1 MRNPILALFLTIASV
16 SAQTNVPLMLTSP
29 NGQLEI
35 SFGRSGNQLTYA
47 VNFQGTSVLEPSAL
61 GLELQGQPLLGG
73 NIHLVNATT
82 STTDETYHLVT
93 GKTRVARNHY
103 NALRLELAENAEP
116 NRQLMIEARA
126 YDDALCFRY
135 VVPEQPN
142 LHNFNLVREKTE
154 FRLAKDATCYALE
167 LPNFRSMYEA
177 EYIKLPASAF
187 GNQGGVPSR
196 ILIGC
201 PMLLELPGTAW
212 MAITEADLRDY
223 SSMYLVN
230 PGGGW
235 IGHSFES
242 VLAPQVENTNL
253 CVTGT
258 LPHHSA
264 WRVLM
269 IASDPGRF
277 IESTVITSLN
287 PPCAIADTSWIHAGK
302 ASWDWWS
309 GSLGPDGKPAYTT
322 DTMKYYVDFAAK
334 SGFDYMLIDA
344 GWSARDDIT
353 KLNGRVDVPEVV
365 RYAKTKNVKI
375 WLWATYSQLNRQMDE
390 AMALYEKWGVAGIK
404 TDFVERDDQQGMEF
418 YYRSAEKAAQHHLL
432 MDYHGPTKPTGIERT
447 WPNILGYE
455 AVAGMEQSK
464 AGARDNP
471 DHHLMLPFTRML
483 TGPMDYTPGGFN
495 NVTREEFESRS
506 IHPMVMGTRAH
517 HLAMYVVYQA
527 SSQMVSDWPGDY
539 EGQPEFQFIKDVPA
553 TWDET
558 RALNGV
564 PAEYVT
570 LARRSGN
577 NWYLGSMSNWTPREL
592 IVPLDFLGSG
602 KYIAE
607 IYADAPDA
615 AQQPKHVTIE
625 KKTVTHAS
633 RLKLQ
638 LAPGGG
644 CAVRFVPKT

>member
-1 MRNPILALFLTIASV
+1 MRNPILALLVTIASA

-29 NGQLEI
+29 NGQLAI
-35 SFGRSGNQLTYA
+35 SFGKSGNQLTYA
-47 VNFQGTSVLEPSAL
+47 VIFRGASVLEPSEL
-61 GLELQGQPLLGG
+61 GLELQGQPPLGG
-73 NIHLVNATT
+73 NIHLVSTTT

-93 GKTRVARNHY
+93 GKTSVARNHF
-103 NALRLELAENAEP
+103 NALRLELAENGEP
-116 NRQLMIEARA
+116 NRQLIIEARV
-126 YDDALCFRY
+126 YDDAVCFRY

-142 LHNFNLVREKTE
+142 LHDFNLVREKTE

-177 EYIKLPASAF
+177 EFIKLPASAF
-187 GNQGGVPSR
+187 GNQGGVPSQ

-201 PMLLELPGTAW
+201 PMLVDMPGVAW

-223 SSMYLVN
+223 SSMYLLN
-230 PGGGW
+230 AGGGW

-334 SGFDYMLIDA
+334 SGFEYMLIDA
-344 GWSARDDIT
+344 GWYPKGNIT
-353 KLNGRVDVPEVV
+353 KMNGRVDVPEVV

-375 WLWATYSQLNRQMDE
+375 WIWAAYTELNRQMDE

-432 MDYHGPTKPTGIERT
+432 MDYHGPTKPSGIERT

-471 DHHLMLPFTRML
+471 DHHLTLPFTRML
-483 TGPMDYTPGGFN
+483 AGPMDYTPGGFN
-495 NVTREEFESRS
+495 NVTREEFESRPV
-506 IHPMVMGTRAH
+506 HPMVMGTRAH

-527 SSQMVSDWPGDY
+527 SSQMVSDWPRDY

-570 LARRSGN
+570 IARRSGN
-577 NWYLGSMSNWTPREL
+577 NWFLGTMCNWTPRE
-592 IVPLDFLGSG
+592 IVVPLDFLGSG

-615 AQQPKHVTIE
+615 AQQPKHVTIQ
-625 KKTVTHAS
+625 KKTVTHTG
-633 RLKLQ
+633 RLRLQ

-644 CAVRFVPKT
+644 CAVRFVPKA

>member
-1 MRNPILALFLTIASV
+1 
-16 SAQTNVPLMLTSP
+16 
-29 NGQLEI
+29 
-35 SFGRSGNQLTYA
+35 
-47 VNFQGTSVLEPSAL
+47 
-61 GLELQGQPLLGG
+61 
-73 NIHLVNATT
+73 
-82 STTDETYHLVT
+82 
-93 GKTRVARNHY
+93 
-103 NALRLELAENAEP
+103 
-116 NRQLMIEARA
+116 
-126 YDDALCFRY
+126 
-135 VVPEQPN
+135 
-142 LHNFNLVREKTE
+142 
-154 FRLAKDATCYALE
+154 
-167 LPNFRSMYEA
+167 
-177 EYIKLPASAF
+177 
-187 GNQGGVPSR
+187 
-196 ILIGC
+196 
-201 PMLLELPGTAW
+201 
-212 MAITEADLRDY
+212 
-223 SSMYLVN
+223 MYLEN

-269 IASDPGRF
+269 IASDPGRL

-287 PPCAIADTSWIHAGK
+287 PPCALEDTSWIHAGK

-334 SGFDYMLIDA
+334 SGFEYMLIDA
-344 GWSARDDIT
+344 GWYERGDIT
-353 KLNGRVDVPEVV
+353 KMNGRVDVPEVV
-365 RYAKTKNVKI
+365 RYAKTRNVKI
-375 WLWATYSQLNRQMDE
+375 WLWAAYSELNRQMDE

-471 DHHLMLPFTRML
+471 DHHVTLPFTRML

-495 NVTREEFESRS
+495 NVTREEFESRPV
-506 IHPMVMGTRAH
+506 HPMVMGTRAH

-558 RALNGV
+558 RALNGE

-570 LARRSGN
+570 IARRSGN
-577 NWYLGSMSNWTPREL
+577 NWFLGSMSNWTPREL
-592 IVPLDFLGSG
+592 IVPLDFLGAG
-602 KYIAE
+602 KYIAQ

-615 AQQPKHVTIE
+615 DQQPKHVTIQ